1 MILKEWIQLIK
12 KKNEEMKK
20 RAQEKRSSEIA
31 MMLSWVQM
39 ASGQGCLIR
48 DRGLFYSQSQS
59 LTGDGQQMKR

>member
-12 KKNEEMKK
+12 KKNEEIKK

-31 MMLSWVQM
+31 MLSWVQM